1 MMDNNTKLEVAYIN
15 SADKEF
21 DRDQNNNRIPDD
33 IELQK
38 LMQMQQKIDNDYNL
52 KQQKLQQDNQ
62 KIQNDKEM
70 KEKDLKLKEK
80 ALNKKESSSK

>member
-21 DRDQNNNRIPDD
+21 DRDQNNNRVPDD

-52 KQQKLQQDNQ
+52 KQQKM
-62 KIQNDKEM
+62 QNDKEI
-70 KEKDLKLKEK
+70 KEKDLRLKEK
-80 ALNKKESSSK
+80 ALSQNNTKNA